1 MPVDNNSAS
10 ALVLKQLET
19 LANNI
24 QTLNAEIQDLKQQI
38 TRMREREDRVE
49 ELRAWKQKVDDV
61 VSPTQM
67 GIMIKEVEELKLFK
81 AKSITVFMVVQFL
94 MGLAIAV
101 AKLF

>member
-67 GIMIKEVEELKLFK
+67 GIIIKEVEELKLFK

>member
-10 ALVLKQLET
+10 ALVIKQLEN
-19 LANNI
+19 LATNI
-24 QTLNAEIQDLKQQI
+24 QTLNAEIQELKQQI

-49 ELRAWKQKVDDV
+49 ELRVWKQKVDDV

-67 GIMIKEVEELKLFK
+67 GIIFKEVEELKLFK

>member
-38 TRMREREDRVE
+38 IRMREREDRVE

-67 GIMIKEVEELKLFK
+67 GIIIKEVEELKLFK